1 MNGLSLPHPGW
12 LALGIAMILAGIW
25 LIRWANRNNMASA
38 IAGAAAEAASSA
50 FAQGRRPGMPGE
62 IKARFDDVKSSPT
75 TIGKA
80 KKVAGYGFRHAMSQL
95 FGVIGFFS
103 LIIGLMLCVLG
114 LLYN

>member
-1 MNGLSLPHPGW
+1 MNGLSIQHPGW
-12 LALGIAMILAGIW
+12 LALGIAMILVGIW

-38 IAGAAAEAASSA
+38 IAGAAAEAASKALHKGTHGIPSD
-50 FAQGRRPGMPGE
+50 
-62 IKARFDDVKSSPT
+62 IKVRYEDVKSAPT
-75 TIGKA
+75 KIGKA

-114 LLYN
+114 LFYS